1 MDITNLK
8 SNWELEI
15 ESDQKKGVE
24 IPPYQKAPAEGAK
37 RISLPESDFSEH
49 RGSDLV
55 DVILHRRS
63 ERKYTDEGL
72 SLAELNWLLFATQ
85 GVQQA
90 MNRGS
95 FRPSPSAG
103 ARHPFESYIAVFD
116 VAGIEPGLYRY
127 LPYDNE
133 LELIE
138 QSDDLRQRAQEAL
151 NGQGWNAPV
160 LFFWTAVPYRTHWRY
175 PGRMPKLVALDA
187 GHLCQNLY
195 LACGAIGCGT
205 CGIGAY
211 DQELGD
217 RLLGVDGENELLVYA
232 APVGKIAR

>member
-151 NGQGWNAPV
+151 NGQGGMLRYSFSGPRFPTGPIGDIRGGCRNSSPSMRDTCVRICIWPAAPSV
-160 LFFWTAVPYRTHWRY
+160 AVPAESA
-175 PGRMPKLVALDA
+175 RMIRNWET
-187 GHLCQNLY
+187 GF
-195 LACGAIGCGT
+195 
-205 CGIGAY
+205 
-211 DQELGD
+211 
-217 RLLGVDGENELLVYA
+217 
-232 APVGKIAR
+232 